1 ILLAGISKSQAALR
15 GIGLTLFTAVILKVF
30 VIDLAGLDQLFRI
43 ISFIILGL
51 VILFGSF
58 LYLKYRHRF
67 LTDSSYPEKKDK
79 PSDFT
84 DS

>member
-1 ILLAGISKSQAALR
+1 LR

-30 VIDLAGLDQLFRI
+30 VIDLAGLDQIFRI

-58 LYLKYRHRF
+58 LYLKYRHHF
-67 LTDSSYPEKKDK
+67 LTDSSYPEKENK
-79 PSDFT
+79 PSDST